1 MSAFTEK
8 MAMEGM
14 GKNIALTEFL
24 REVMC
29 CWGKRAGGKGWG
41 MGVKDVINYT
51 QSSFM
56 IEWRIPQ
63 LPERCQWQI
72 GATQMQQW
80 PLQWESLH

>member
-29 CWGKRAGGKGWG
+29 CWGKRAGGKGC
-41 MGVKDVINYT
+41 N
-51 QSSFM
+51 
-56 IEWRIPQ
+56 
-63 LPERCQWQI
+63 
-72 GATQMQQW
+72 
-80 PLQWESLH
+80 